1 MPPTFFIIGA
11 AKAATTALW
20 VTLQEHPEVFFPA
33 QKETNYL
40 LGGEWASRGP
50 EWYEGLFAPGQAA
63 RHRGEA
69 SPSYSMFPMFRG
81 VPERAAELVPGARII
96 YMIRSPVRRMVSH
109 WAQATAAG
117 HEHRPLAEAVV
128 WGSPY
133 YFSSCY
139 GLQLS
144 RWAGSYPRESL
155 LVIRSEDLA
164 EEPEAT
170 LDRVLT
176 HLGLDPGWRPADVSR
191 RLNTLEGKLRT
202 PRPVRTVSGVLR
214 GAGLERAAVGLAKRT
229 PRKQRIGLVRPYS
242 EAELALPADIEAALT
257 ECFRSDFAQLREQVG
272 DGVDLYGLA

>member
-1 MPPTFFIIGA
+1 VAPSLIIIGA

-20 VTLQEHPEVFFPA
+20 STLREHPEVFFPA

-40 LGGEWASRGP
+40 LGGRWSREGP
-50 EWYEGLFAPGQAA
+50 DWYESLFAPGASV

-81 VPERAAELVPGARII
+81 VPERAAALAPDARII

-117 HEHRPLAEAVV
+117 HEHRPLTEAVV

-144 RWAGSYPRESL
+144 RWAKAFPPDAL
-155 LVIRSEDLA
+155 LVVRSEDLA
-164 EEPEAT
+164 EAPGNT
-170 LDRVLT
+170 LDRVLH
-176 HLGLDPGWRPADVSR
+176 HLGLDPGWRPHDVNR
-191 RLNTLEGKLRT
+191 RVNALDSKLRV
-202 PRPVRTVSGVLR
+202 PRPVRRVSGVLR

-229 PRKQRIGLVRPYS
+229 PVKKRIGLVRPFPRS
-242 EAELALPADIEAALT
+242 ELELPREIEDALT
-257 ECFRSDFAQLREQVG
+257 DCFRSDFRLLRELVG
-272 DGVDLYGLA
+272 GDLDLYDLA